1 MTAGTPGTVR
11 VQTSAEILAL
21 TGRELGPSAWPD
33 LTQDR
38 VDDFA
43 RVVDDWHWA
52 HNEPEVAARG
62 PFGGPIVHAHLTL
75 TVTVHLFLGV
85 LRFETGGTPMFYG
98 YNRVRFPAAVMV
110 GARVRLAS
118 RVSQV
123 DDLGGV
129 EQLTVDHVV
138 EVEGGERPACA
149 GQAVWRHYPIGAPP

>member
-21 TGRELGPSAWPD
+21 TGRELGPSAWLD

-62 PFGGPIVHAHLTL
+62 PFGGPAPPRP
-75 TVTVHLFLGV
+75 LG
-85 LRFETGGTPMFYG
+85 
-98 YNRVRFPAAVMV
+98 AA
-110 GARVRLAS
+110 
-118 RVSQV
+118 
-123 DDLGGV
+123 
-129 EQLTVDHVV
+129 
-138 EVEGGERPACA
+138 RP
-149 GQAVWRHYPIGAPP
+149 VPPLPRGAPS